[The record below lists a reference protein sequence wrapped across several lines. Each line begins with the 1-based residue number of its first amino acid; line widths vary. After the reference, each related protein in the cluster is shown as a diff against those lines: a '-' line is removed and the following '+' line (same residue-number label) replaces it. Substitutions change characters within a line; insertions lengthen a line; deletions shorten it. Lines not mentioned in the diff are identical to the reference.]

1 MYCLLIY
8 ISVEF
13 KLSLNVTHHFTWY
26 SLEMNLWANA
36 SICSDA
42 MKTLFP
48 KSLKKSAKA
57 DLLRGLLC
65 VPPHRPLWRHWCYP
79 EGWTRAPR
87 RPPAA
92 AAAEMWVAAHCGQRR
107 CNYRA
112 QLCRTYAPHC
122 SQAPTVSWFP
132 RPDLAG
138 PCLGGSPPLG
148 TNCFLIAK
156 LFGRQL
162 GILHTVFWV
171 EHKSQQALGS
181 PGA

>member
-48 KSLKKSAKA
+48 KSLKKKLTCCGVCCVSPPTDHYDGTGAIP
-57 DLLRGLLC
+57 RGGLA
-65 VPPHRPLWRHWCYP
+65 RPDAHQPLQPQRC
-79 EGWTRAPR
+79 ELQRT
-87 RPPAA
+87 AA
-92 AAAEMWVAAHCGQRR
+92 NVDVH
-107 CNYRA
+107 
-112 QLCRTYAPHC
+112 QLCRTYTPHC

-138 PCLGGSPPLG
+138 PCLGGSPPP
-148 TNCFLIAK
+148 TAF
-156 LFGRQL
+156 
-162 GILHTVFWV
+162 
-171 EHKSQQALGS
+171 
-181 PGA
+181 

>member
-1 MYCLLIY
+1 MLHITLPD
-8 ISVEF
+8 
-13 KLSLNVTHHFTWY
+13 

-107 CNYRA
+107 CA
-112 QLCRTYAPHC
+112 PSSTLHRTAVKRRQ
-122 SQAPTVSWFP
+122 SADSRGPTL
-132 RPDLAG
+132 RDLALG
-138 PCLGGSPPLG
+138 AHHHRLLFNLKTYRKTARDFAHSVLGGTLVTAGLRITQSFKN
-148 TNCFLIAK
+148 T
-156 LFGRQL
+156 R
-162 GILHTVFWV
+162 
-171 EHKSQQALGS
+171 S
-181 PGA
+181 

>member
-8 ISVEF
+8 ISWIQTEF
-13 KLSLNVTHHFTWY
+13 KCYASLYLIFTR
-26 SLEMNLWANA
+26 NLWANA

-48 KSLKKSAKA
+48 KSLKKA

-107 CNYRA
+107 CAPSSTLYNA
-112 QLCRTYAPHC
+112 LQSSADSQLIPEA
-122 SQAPTVSWFP
+122 
-132 RPDLAG
+132 RP
-138 PCLGGSPPLG
+138 CG
-148 TNCFLIAK
+148 TLPWGLTTTDCFLISK
-156 LFGRQL
+156 LIGRQL

-171 EHKSQQALGS
+171 EHKSWQALGS
-181 PGA
+181 PRA

>member
-112 QLCRTYAPHC
+112 QLCITHHTALQSSAD
-122 SQAPTVSWFP
+122 SQLIPEA
-132 RPDLAG
+132 RP
-138 PCLGGSPPLG
+138 CG
-148 TNCFLIAK
+148 TLPWGLTTTDCFLISK
-156 LFGRQL
+156 LIGRQL

-171 EHKSQQALGS
+171 EH
-181 PGA
+181 